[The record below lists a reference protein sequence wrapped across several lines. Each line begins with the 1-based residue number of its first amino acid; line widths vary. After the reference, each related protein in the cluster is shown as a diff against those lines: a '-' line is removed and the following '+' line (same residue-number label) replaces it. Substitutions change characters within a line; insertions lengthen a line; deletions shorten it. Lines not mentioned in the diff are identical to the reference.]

1 MLTIIL
7 SVLLFL
13 FFLPAIVIYS
23 LTTISLNSKIPY
35 ECIDESPLTEE
46 EKSAAKVCFD
56 EAKRKCRKVTFY
68 DVTAPLC
75 NACCTSFCE
84 VGGRGTS

>member
-23 LTTISLNSKIPY
+23 LTTISLNSEIPY
-35 ECIDESPLTEE
+35 DCIDESPLTEE
-46 EKSAAKVCFD
+46 EKNAAKVCFD

-68 DVTAPLC
+68 DVTAPYVML
-75 NACCTSFCE
+75 AVLPLME
-84 VGGRGTS
+84 KK

>member
-1 MLTIIL
+1 MYATSSCKSYEGVEMLTIML

-46 EKSAAKVCFD
+46 EMIQYGIVYKGHTWVEEEWED
-56 EAKRKCRKVTFY
+56 EEK
-68 DVTAPLC
+68 
-75 NACCTSFCE
+75 
-84 VGGRGTS
+84 